1 MEKEDLDNFL
11 IEDKESTDKEDFDDF
26 LVEDKE
32 DTDDFLDEDTD
43 EDDINDFLDDN
54 EICSETS
61 EEEEINFFDTVIK
74 VDKYYEGEVDP
85 NKNLIDESIIEEIC
99 KIDDL
104 DNLEKIC
111 TNNYSI
117 VSEYPIN
124 FEEYDLCEDIKF
136 EEKKLS
142 PGTYA
147 IIPKNYMLWIM
158 SEPQT
163 YYIRSEIKLKEV
175 KNEDFILG
183 LDADCVVIKTNLN
196 QQKIETEKLKI
207 SLQNKRCNILC
218 SDEKDVSPVH
228 KPYGSM
234 FKRKLENVLLKD
246 GLKYIKKKKRE
257 YVNIE
262 IEEHDIINLNDKK
275 FEIFRKDYDFDY
287 KSKLCFNLN
296 KGTQNGLEYNENIR
310 IIHVLSGEITILVAD
325 EKWKEY
331 SYITYLPYARIK
343 KKYS

>member
-11 IEDKESTDKEDFDDF
+11 VKDTESTDEEDIDDF
-26 LVEDKE
+26 LVEEKE
-32 DTDDFLDEDTD
+32 DIGEFLDDYN
-43 EDDINDFLDDN
+43 NDFLDDN

-74 VDKYYEGEVDP
+74 VDKYYDGEVDP

-111 TNNYSI
+111 TDKYSI
-117 VSEYPIN
+117 VPEYPIN

-136 EEKKLS
+136 EETKLS

-147 IIPKNYMLWIM
+147 IIPKNHIFWIL
-158 SEPQT
+158 SEPET

-183 LDADCVVIKTNLN
+183 LDGESVVIKTNLN
-196 QQKIETEKLKI
+196 QNKLEKEKLKN
-207 SLQNKRCNILC
+207 SLQNKRCNIWC

-246 GLKYIKKKKRE
+246 GLSYIKKKKRE

-262 IEEHDIINLNDKK
+262 IEEDNIINLNDKK
-275 FEIFRKDYDFDY
+275 FEIFKENYDFDY
-287 KSKLCFNLN
+287 KSKLYFNLE
-296 KGTQNGLEYNENIR
+296 KETQNGIELNENITVL
-310 IIHVLSGEITILVAD
+310 HVLNGGIKLLYAD
-325 EKWKEY
+325 ERGIDY
-331 SYITYLPYARIK
+331 SYFTFLPFARIK
-343 KKYS
+343 KKIINKI